1 MPASKRIL
9 AVFEAVVL
17 IVVILL
23 VDMGISGYL
32 VFTNA
37 RIDALEHA
45 DAIVVLGGEHDG
57 REDYALG
64 LAREGWAPTVVMSN
78 PYEDGDHVMKRVC
91 AESSQGVQVLCPRPE
106 VLTTRGEAMMMRR
119 LAAERSWHKI
129 LIVSW
134 RYHLPRVRFIFQQCF
149 SDQPDAVV
157 VTAVP
162 RRYRYSLLGWEFIYA
177 YQWGGLAKAL
187 AQGECS

>member
-32 VFTNA
+32 MFTNA
-37 RIDALEHA
+37 RVDPLEHA
-45 DAIVVLGGEHDG
+45 DAIIVLGGEHDG

-64 LAREGWAPTVVMSN
+64 LAREGWAHSVVMSD
-78 PYEDGDHVMKRVC
+78 PYEDGDRVMKRVC
-91 AESSQGVQVLCPRPE
+91 AESSQDVQVLCPRPE

-119 LAAERSWHKI
+119 LADERSWHKI
-129 LIVSW
+129 IVVSW

-149 SDQPDAVV
+149 SDRSDAAV

-162 RRYRYSLLGWEFIYA
+162 RRYRFSPLGWEFVYA
-177 YQWGGLAKAL
+177 YQWGGLAKAV